1 MKRPPV
7 KYIVIIPISWSFH
20 EGFFKDFPKTF
31 AKKICPVYGHSPPY
45 FYRAHHPRAGVLL
58 PNLSF
63 QNHRCGRTGT
73 LQHGPSGIRH
83 LFCLMRRFHPDGH
96 LPVRCRQCKERP
108 FHLPD
113 RPRHFHVN
121 LFCPGLAHHPVP
133 GFSGRQHPDGTALCT
148 ASHLHSRLRPLR
160 RHPCLHQRL
169 LLWYAAYPGSGIR
182 SGD

>member
-1 MKRPPV
+1 MKGDHD
-7 KYIVIIPISWSFH
+7 KYIIIIPISWSFH

-96 LPVRCRQCKERP
+96 LPVCGLSLIHIWTW
-108 FHLPD
+108 F
-113 RPRHFHVN
+113 PRFWTMQAFPARLEWKGFPSCHRSR
-121 LFCPGLAHHPVP
+121 GQRPVP
-133 GFSGRQHPDGTALCT
+133 TEPQPWRNGTMNSVIIPSPDA
-148 ASHLHSRLRPLR
+148 
-160 RHPCLHQRL
+160 
-169 LLWYAAYPGSGIR
+169 
-182 SGD
+182 